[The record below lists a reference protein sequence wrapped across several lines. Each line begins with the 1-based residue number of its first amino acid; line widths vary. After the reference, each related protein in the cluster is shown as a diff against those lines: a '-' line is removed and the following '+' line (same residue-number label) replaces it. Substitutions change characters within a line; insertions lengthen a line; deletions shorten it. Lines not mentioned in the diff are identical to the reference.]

1 MKKDNIY
8 KDIKKGGF
16 YRPLCFK
23 EAGKIKKVDYDME
36 EYCDLLVEYMESNTD
51 QIETKSDFFASFGET
66 VGIGEVIQNV
76 DLYSDKELE
85 RVKEQKRKKIYRIHN
100 RIINNKEKGSPNL
113 VASDKTCYLFLRK
126 VEKIFGRTLLTPIN
140 EEIPYC
146 FEIKYIYSLLSQL
159 IEIMYTSDFF
169 NYVPNSKN
177 YQGKCYENHLM
188 MIKENIKE
196 IFDDSTVQ
204 YSIWQEII
212 SPFNIII
219 YEGSYPGIKYGDIWY
234 QNCKELRFF
243 DCTYE
248 IAKNNYNLY
257 NKVKEKLEFDLGN
270 SREEVREEIKKC
282 EEFFGSSSQS
292 EKLLYCE
299 KMLETLKTIIKKKFD
314 VEV

>member
-1 MKKDNIY
+1 
-8 KDIKKGGF
+8 
-16 YRPLCFK
+16 
-23 EAGKIKKVDYDME
+23 
-36 EYCDLLVEYMESNTD
+36 
-51 QIETKSDFFASFGET
+51 
-66 VGIGEVIQNV
+66 
-76 DLYSDKELE
+76 
-85 RVKEQKRKKIYRIHN
+85 
-100 RIINNKEKGSPNL
+100 
-113 VASDKTCYLFLRK
+113 
-126 VEKIFGRTLLTPIN
+126 
-140 EEIPYC
+140 
-146 FEIKYIYSLLSQL
+146 
-159 IEIMYTSDFF
+159 MYTSDFF

-177 YQGKCYENHLM
+177 FQGKCYENHLM

-196 IFDDSTVQ
+196 IFDDSAVQ

-212 SPFNIII
+212 SPFDRII

-257 NKVKEKLEFDLGN
+257 NKVKEKLEFNLGN

-299 KMLETLKTIIKKKFD
+299 KMLETLKKIIKKKFE

>member
-1 MKKDNIY
+1 
-8 KDIKKGGF
+8 
-16 YRPLCFK
+16 
-23 EAGKIKKVDYDME
+23 
-36 EYCDLLVEYMESNTD
+36 
-51 QIETKSDFFASFGET
+51 
-66 VGIGEVIQNV
+66 
-76 DLYSDKELE
+76 
-85 RVKEQKRKKIYRIHN
+85 
-100 RIINNKEKGSPNL
+100 
-113 VASDKTCYLFLRK
+113 
-126 VEKIFGRTLLTPIN
+126 
-140 EEIPYC
+140 
-146 FEIKYIYSLLSQL
+146 
-159 IEIMYTSDFF
+159 
-169 NYVPNSKN
+169 
-177 YQGKCYENHLM
+177 M

-248 IAKNNYNLY
+248 IAKNNY
-257 NKVKEKLEFDLGN
+257 LGN
-270 SREEVREEIKKC
+270 SREEVLEEIKKC